1 MDNSKNAMGATK
13 LSTAQQNA
21 VIPKMYTVE
30 PYEHFKIDTITVPAK
45 ALLAKAQQSLVEE
58 VKPGTAREF
67 LKSGRNN
74 KGNPGLNLPMKR
86 PGNPWKKN
94 GVSQARQNVIKP
106 TQYTVNK
113 PMQLTVRNVRNR
125 MPATPAMPATATRM
139 FLPDRN
145 STIEQPVL
153 QVQQNVI
160 KPTMYTVEPSEHFT
174 LRNDRVPAT
183 AQKLLVEEVKPGT
196 AREFLKLGRN
206 IGLNLPMKRP
216 GNPWKKNGGSK
227 KRTRRHKKQLKKH
240 CANT

>member
-45 ALLAKAQQSLVEE
+45 ALLAKAQQS
-58 VKPGTAREF
+58 
-67 LKSGRNN
+67 S
-74 KGNPGLNLPMKR
+74 
-86 PGNPWKKN
+86 
-94 GVSQARQNVIKP
+94 
-106 TQYTVNK
+106 
-113 PMQLTVRNVRNR
+113 
-125 MPATPAMPATATRM
+125 
-139 FLPDRN
+139 
-145 STIEQPVL
+145 
-153 QVQQNVI
+153 
-160 KPTMYTVEPSEHFT
+160 
-174 LRNDRVPAT
+174 
-183 AQKLLVEEVKPGT
+183 VEEVKPGT